1 MSMRH
6 SVPLF
11 ALGLI
16 RLCSVKGLAYV
27 EHVTEY
33 GMHWNFFFTLSLLPP
48 IVEVFDDLVMV
59 VLYEILSLGIAILYQ
74 VILESTNL
82 KTFILLSL
90 RGPDFLSKNREV
102 IFSFFGY
109 LAIFLG
115 GRAIGTRITLC
126 LISSASSQQIRKSVL
141 LNLAGQAFA
150 WTGLFILHY
159 TWAATYGVSEVSRRL
174 ANLP

>member
-1 MSMRH
+1 MDLGVGYFVFSSGSVSARPLLKRENIQSRKVTPWQRIKMSMRH

-33 GMHWNFFFTLSLLPP
+33 GMHWNFFFTISLLPP
-48 IVEVFDDLVMV
+48 IVELFDALVMV
-59 VLYEILSLGIAILYQ
+59 VPYEILSLGIAILYQ

-90 RGPDFLSKNREV
+90 RGPDFLFKNREG
-102 IFSFFGY
+102 IFSFFGH
-109 LAIFLG
+109 LAIFLV
-115 GRAIGTRITLC
+115 GRAIGTRTTLC
-126 LISSASSQQIRKSVL
+126 LI
-141 LNLAGQAFA
+141 
-150 WTGLFILHY
+150 
-159 TWAATYGVSEVSRRL
+159 
-174 ANLP
+174 